1 MKIGV
6 VKLSEL
12 VSDPDSKSEGSF
24 NKKDNGGYSCPVTN
38 LRSGHVLCLCD
49 TKWGTYEVALR

>member
-49 TKWGTYEVALR
+49 TKWGT